1 MCCKWS
7 GATPKPFSTGWGG
20 MSFVDSI
27 LSQSSYDYIDLS
39 KRIVYHVSH
48 NRSHDTTHMG
58 KLNNLYARVPP
69 GSPVT
74 SEELAGLGVSADL
87 AVHYVR
93 AGWLT
98 RLARGVF
105 SRPDVPLDLH
115 RSLRLLE
122 RRFRGLHVGGKS
134 ALDWH
139 GVRHNVEQQPR
150 LMLYGWA
157 SGPLPSWFNDRFPS
171 RYRRLRLFD
180 EQPEALLRVS
190 SFQRQV
196 DGPLVSEPERA
207 ALELL
212 SEVGVSQPLQEAR
225 DLLEAAPSLRAAVL
239 QDLLTRCKQ
248 VKTVRL
254 CLTLG
259 RELDLPWAAKLDPKL
274 LPTGSAQRWVGRS
287 TEGLLV
293 LKG

>member
-1 MCCKWS
+1 
-7 GATPKPFSTGWGG
+7 
-20 MSFVDSI
+20 MSRLNDVY
-27 LSQSSYDYIDLS
+27 SQVL
-39 KRIVYHVSH
+39 
-48 NRSHDTTHMG
+48 
-58 KLNNLYARVPP
+58 P
-69 GSPVT
+69 GRPVT

-98 RLARGVF
+98 RLGRGVF
-105 SRPDVPLDLH
+105 CRPDVPLDLH
-115 RSLRLLE
+115 HSLRLLE
-122 RRFRGLHVGGKS
+122 RRLPGLHVGGRS

-139 GVRHNVEQQPR
+139 GVRHNVEQQSQ
-150 LMLYGWA
+150 LLLYGWA
-157 SGPLPSWFNDRFPS
+157 SGPLPPWFSDRFPN

-180 EQPEALLRVS
+180 ERPDALLRVS
-190 SFQRQV
+190 PFHRQV

-212 SEVGVSQPLQEAR
+212 SDVGVSQPLQGAR
-225 DLLEAAPSLRAAVL
+225 DLLEAVPSLCAAVL

-259 RELDLPWAAKLDPKL
+259 RELRLPWAAKLDSKL